1 MRIAGFGGDLPLP
14 NWIDRRRIRAVGKAP
29 YGRGRAVPERRPLIF
44 VLQFAALNQRGCR
57 GHKMNIDLDSRE
69 AGYAHGH
76 QGRPPQCAIDLDQVS
91 YFSGFCHG
99 RAWRAQSRTKSTPS
113 SDRLYSA
120 LIRYDPDDDWVRCG
134 PPRLVQADAHWS
146 WCWLRI

>member
-1 MRIAGFGGDLPLP
+1 MRTVTRDVRP
-14 NWIDRRRIRAVGKAP
+14 NARLISTKCHILVVSAMVARGVRNRAL
-29 YGRGRAVPERRPLIF
+29 R
-44 VLQFAALNQRGCR
+44 
-57 GHKMNIDLDSRE
+57 
-69 AGYAHGH
+69 
-76 QGRPPQCAIDLDQVS
+76 
-91 YFSGFCHG
+91 
-99 RAWRAQSRTKSTPS
+99 STPS